1 MKTRARLFAEMVES
15 AEPSVRTVLA
25 RMLYDERI
33 RIEYSEDGYVLERPC
48 SMQQAHHEVGAMLHV
63 LQQARESTGVREG
76 RLDETQ
82 EKAAYEWLKQ
92 EWLLKWCPNEEKV
105 RDVGLLYS
113 GVINDRG
120 ERQKIRRM
128 KNGAFNAFLNE
139 FVGCPH
145 VARIMLKHGF
155 TTSGE
160 FRNLVEAIG
169 DFTTSEEYET
179 RLAFEQRFA
188 DEKAE
193 LKAAAHAAR
202 NAHTNGERMYKKIRN
217 KECEVEDLSQ
227 VEFQLLQNYEDG
239 TTGANILAAN
249 RAYGHLD
256 VGKLKKLTMTQR
268 TFHKYVSQDADSSS
282 A

>member
-1 MKTRARLFAEMVES
+1 
-15 AEPSVRTVLA
+15 
-25 RMLYDERI
+25 
-33 RIEYSEDGYVLERPC
+33 
-48 SMQQAHHEVGAMLHV
+48 MQQAHHEVGAMLHV
-63 LQQARESTGVREG
+63 LQQARESTGVRGG

-160 FRNLVEAIG
+160 FRNLGAAIG

-179 RLAFEQRFA
+179 RLAFEQRCA

-202 NAHTNGERMYKKIRN
+202 KAHRNGRRIEKKISTGEWN
-217 KECEVEDLSQ
+217 VKDLNQ
-227 VEFQLLQNYEDG
+227 YQWELLGDYQDG
-239 TTGANILAAN
+239 STGVTMRAAN
-249 RAYGHLD
+249 LAFG
-256 VGKLKKLTMTQR
+256 
-268 TFHKYVSQDADSSS
+268 
-282 A
+282 